1 MNKRFLLGAIP
12 VISIMLLATVG
23 TAFAANGGGKNIVKV
38 PLTVYNRPTNYPFD
52 KGWVVFGGGKGEVS
66 VHVIIKGVLPNHA
79 YTVYLEID
87 YHLPGWVLPILGT
100 LTTNES
106 GNGEFKG
113 AYTLPSGT
121 YLLGIDVADK
131 TPNPWTAQ
139 FVSDADESG
148 NWSGDSDMWN
158 TVIVDIG
165 AGFDE
170 FGYNYQARIFNGLA
184 DGVDRNLDGLYSGST
199 TYANDHLVMKWSKAW
214 DDARFGPDGIRDSGD
229 ELPWTPDAWVNNEWN
244 GMVPGG
250 SGEVWHYKI
259 IWTGLPWTNANPN
272 WRDGG
277 YGIWGEFEV
286 IMDQGT
292 AGGQH
297 FWGTHAKPTGYGA

>member
-1 MNKRFLLGAIP
+1 MDKRFLLGAIP

-38 PLTVYNRPTNYPFD
+38 PLTAYKQPLGYPFGG
-52 KGWVVFGGGKGEVS
+52 GWTVFGGGKGEVT
-66 VHVIIKGVLPNHA
+66 VHVIIKGVQPTYEYA
-79 YTVYLEID
+79 VYLTFD
-87 YHLPGWVLPILGT
+87 YPSGGYVDLGT

-113 AYTLPSGT
+113 AWPLPSGT
-121 YLLGIDVADK
+121 YSLGINVADM
-131 TPNPWTAQ
+131 TPSWTAE
-139 FVSDADESG
+139 FVSDANGDGS
-148 NWSGDSDMWN
+148 WSGASDLNN

-165 AGFDE
+165 SGFDV
-170 FGYNYQARIFNGLA
+170 FGYNYQARIFNGRA
-184 DGVDRNLDGLYSGST
+184 DGVDIILDGKVWGDP
-199 TYANDHLVMKWSKAW
+199 TYANDHLVMKWSEGW
-214 DDARFGPDGIRDSGD
+214 NDARFGPDGIRNTGD
-229 ELPWTPDAWVNNEWN
+229 ELPWTVDAWESNEWN

-259 IWTGLPWTNANPN
+259 VWIGTPLNNTNPN
-272 WRDGG
+272 WRAGG

-292 AGGQH
+292 DPSGHQ
-297 FWGTHAKPTGYGA
+297 WLTHAKPTGYGAS